1 MKIGIIGGSF
11 DPIHYGHLI
20 MAETLRQESDL
31 EGILFVPTG
40 VAPHKIYQTEA
51 SMRAKMVEMAINDN
65 KYFHLCEIEVK
76 KQKISYT
83 YETLKELKELRLED
97 EFYFIIGLDNLYD
110 ISNWN
115 NIRGLGQLTDFL
127 LVNRLGY
134 YDVDVEDIEAKIS
147 ELKRDYDL
155 NIDLIETPI
164 IEISSSMIRE
174 KVKKGYSIEYLTAKE
189 VVDYIEENG
198 LYKRK

>member
-40 VAPHKIYQTEA
+40 IAPHKIYQTEA
-51 SMRAKMVEMAINDN
+51 SKRSKMVEMAINDN

-83 YETLKELKELRLED
+83 YETLKELKELRPED

>member
-1 MKIGIIGGSF
+1 
-11 DPIHYGHLI
+11 
-20 MAETLRQESDL
+20 
-31 EGILFVPTG
+31 
-40 VAPHKIYQTEA
+40 
-51 SMRAKMVEMAINDN
+51 MVEMAINDN

-83 YETLKELKELRLED
+83 YETLKELKELRPED